1 MGITIKEKT
10 YRAGRM
16 DARRQFHV
24 VRRLAPIISGLTDLA
39 ALKSDPMAALGPI
52 AEALAAMKD
61 EDADYILNA
70 CLEVTERQQPA
81 GGWAKVMRQGSL
93 MFEDLDMADMLRLAG
108 VALVENLGGFFD
120 GLPQRSAPPPP
131 PRKA

>member
-1 MGITIKEKT
+1 METTIKGKT

-24 VRRLAPIISGLTDLA
+24 VRRLAPLLSGLTDLA
-39 ALKSDPMAALGPI
+39 ALKSDPMAALGPLAETI
-52 AEALAAMKD
+52 ATMKD
-61 EDADYILNA
+61 EDADYVLDA
-70 CLEVTERQQPA
+70 CLEVTERQQAA
-81 GGWAKVMRQGSL
+81 GGWAKVMRHGSL

-108 VALVENLGGFFD
+108 AALVENLGGFFD
-120 GLPQRSAPPPP
+120 GLPRRSAPPPP